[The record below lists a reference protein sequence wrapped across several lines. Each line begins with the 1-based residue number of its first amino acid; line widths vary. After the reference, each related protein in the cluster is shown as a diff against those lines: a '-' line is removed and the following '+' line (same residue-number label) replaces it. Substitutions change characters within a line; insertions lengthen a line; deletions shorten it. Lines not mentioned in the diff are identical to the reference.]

1 MKTAWQLRE
10 LKNFISELIHL
21 LSAGLPLLVT
31 LSLLQEHLIHPQ
43 EIALAKQLQQQLEKG
58 IPFARAWQ
66 SLTQENLSSAL
77 LAAGEESGLLVLM
90 LKQVESYA
98 HAQQA
103 FRQLLWQA
111 LRYPL
116 FLLSVTIGLLGLLCL
131 WVVPQFASLYANF
144 NVKLPVLTRCIVT
157 FSGNIYGHLLGM
169 SEILGGLMLLGIFCR
184 RHVWMQHTIHRI
196 KQTFPFYRD
205 IEALRFWHA
214 ITLLLQ
220 AGIPLV
226 PALTLCQKIFFSLQR
241 QHEIRFI
248 IQQLK
253 QGEKL
258 SFILKQQRYFS
269 KKLVAIVALAE
280 ASGQLA
286 PMLQA
291 YVLQQTDQ
299 LQLKMQTLKTW
310 LEPIFLCGIGGFIG
324 IVLVALYL
332 PIVELG
338 KWV

>member
-116 FLLSVTIGLLGLLCL
+116 
-131 WVVPQFASLYANF
+131 
-144 NVKLPVLTRCIVT
+144 
-157 FSGNIYGHLLGM
+157 
-169 SEILGGLMLLGIFCR
+169 
-184 RHVWMQHTIHRI
+184 
-196 KQTFPFYRD
+196 
-205 IEALRFWHA
+205 
-214 ITLLLQ
+214 
-220 AGIPLV
+220 
-226 PALTLCQKIFFSLQR
+226 
-241 QHEIRFI
+241 
-248 IQQLK
+248 
-253 QGEKL
+253 
-258 SFILKQQRYFS
+258 
-269 KKLVAIVALAE
+269 
-280 ASGQLA
+280 
-286 PMLQA
+286 
-291 YVLQQTDQ
+291 
-299 LQLKMQTLKTW
+299 
-310 LEPIFLCGIGGFIG
+310 
-324 IVLVALYL
+324 
-332 PIVELG
+332 
-338 KWV
+338 